1 MNQQKILI
9 QVLGKLKLTGYFI
22 ILNCKIFVDLLTS
35 TLQMGMMACLHLIQL
50 IQFLVNSQTIC
61 SSDLS
66 AHDGQVIIKN

>member
-9 QVLGKLKLTGYFI
+9 QVLGKLKLLTGYFI

-50 IQFLVNSQTIC
+50 I
-61 SSDLS
+61 
-66 AHDGQVIIKN
+66 